1 MVANRVDPKT
11 DRVADRVDLFRVG
24 PDGLPD
30 RWGDGTEWKLHPLPK
45 KLRVFK
51 VTDPKS
57 WWEA

>member
-1 MVANRVDPKT
+1 MAASTTTKAT
-11 DRVADRVDLFRVG
+11 ESKDRVDLFHVG

-30 RWGDGTEWKLHPLPK
+30 RWGDGTAWKLRPLPK

-51 VTDPKS
+51 VAEPKS